1 MKHSRFIRVDAN
13 ILLEYIYDD
22 ANLIGEPYNILYNS
36 QSNTNSF
43 VSTDILRPPIR
54 GYVQTNNDPYNQL
67 FQVSPSS
74 YAKLPRVSTN
84 TISDDFPFLQLRNYS
99 ASIPIRYDKIRI
111 HLPVSYTFG
120 ENKGFYLRV
129 YTFDATEAKVVELS
143 NYYFDISDIEQN
155 YKLEYSSSTL
165 YMLENQWGKYLEVQ
179 IPSVTKVSD
188 QLVPSIAKVGQSVFG
203 ANSLSVRENSINF
216 NLTDGV
222 GLSRNSPIFIDF
234 KDIQSVSVINDQR
247 YFVTSTRTTVVVPQT
262 PEFENLGVRIEE
274 STQGDFFLMYPTY
287 NGSAAEFVDYLDEL
301 LTQGLK
307 YMVKYVVDLFEENV
321 RTKSYTFTIQ
331 ENFAEELEFRPI
343 FKYTTTTAIIDV
355 TLRLVNIDDGSVIE
369 RKASYGLLQ
378 GGGQMMGS
386 QANGKITS
394 GNKSGG
400 GGDISKYSASL
411 SKINLKLAKKPE
423 VINYRD
429 VTVPKVGAENFGT
442 RPILILEKVP
452 FVIYSSSHDIIDDES
467 SHQIE

>member
-1 MKHSRFIRVDAN
+1 MKHSRFISIDTN

-22 ANLIGEPYNILYNS
+22 SNLIGEPYNVLVNNKT
-36 QSNTNSF
+36 NTRSF

-74 YAKLPRVSTN
+74 YAKLPTTGNN
-84 TISDDFPFLQLRNYS
+84 TISDDFPFIQLKNFS
-99 ASIPIRYDKIRI
+99 TSIPIRYDKIRI

-120 ENKGFYLRV
+120 DNKGFYLRV
-129 YTFDATEAKVVELS
+129 YTLDATENKIVELS

-155 YKLEYSSSTL
+155 YKLEFSSQTL
-165 YMLENQWGKYLEVQ
+165 YLLENQWGKYVEVQ

-188 QLVPSIAKVGQSVFG
+188 QLTSFDSSTQLGVPRA
-203 ANSLSVRENSINF
+203 NSINF

-234 KDIQSVSVINDQR
+234 KDIESVTVTNNQR
-247 YFVTSTRTTVVVPQT
+247 YFNTSTRKTVVIPQT

-274 STQGDFFLMYPTY
+274 STQGDFFQIYATY
-287 NGSAAEFVDYLDEL
+287 NGTAPEFVDYLDEL
-301 LTQGLK
+301 LSQGFK

-321 RTKSYTFTIQ
+321 KTKSYTFTIQ
-331 ENFAEELEFRPI
+331 DDFAEEIEFRPI
-343 FKYTTTTAIIDV
+343 FKYTTTTAVIDV
-355 TLRLVNIDDGSVIE
+355 TLRLININDNSVIE

-386 QANGKITS
+386 QINGKITT

-411 SKINLKLAKKPE
+411 SKINLKTAKKPE
-423 VINYRD
+423 VINYKE
-429 VTVPKVGAENFGT
+429 VTVPKVGMENFGT
-442 RPILILEKVP
+442 RPLLILEKLP
-452 FVIYSSSHDIIDDES
+452 FVIYSSSFDIIDDAL

>member
-1 MKHSRFIRVDAN
+1 MKHSRFISIDTN

-22 ANLIGEPYNILYNS
+22 SNLIGEPYNILVNNKT
-36 QSNTNSF
+36 NTRSF

-74 YAKLPRVSTN
+74 YAKLPTLGNN
-84 TISDDFPFLQLRNYS
+84 TISDDFPFIQLKNFS
-99 ASIPIRYDKIRI
+99 TSIPIRYDKIRI

-120 ENKGFYLRV
+120 DNKGFYLRV
-129 YTFDATEAKVVELS
+129 YTLDATENKIVELS

-155 YKLEYSSSTL
+155 YKLEFSSQTL
-165 YMLENQWGKYLEVQ
+165 YLLENQWGKYIEVQ

-188 QLVPSIAKVGQSVFG
+188 QLTSFSSTNQLGVPRA
-203 ANSLSVRENSINF
+203 NSINF

-234 KDIQSVSVINDQR
+234 KDIESVTVTNNQR
-247 YFVTSTRTTVVVPQT
+247 YFNTSTRKTVVIPQT

-274 STQGDFFLMYPTY
+274 STQGDFFQIYATY
-287 NGSAAEFVDYLDEL
+287 NGTAPEFVDYLDEL
-301 LTQGLK
+301 LSQGFK

-321 RTKSYTFTIQ
+321 KTKSYTFTIQ
-331 ENFAEELEFRPI
+331 DDFAEEIEFRPI

-355 TLRLVNIDDGSVIE
+355 TLRLININDNSVIE

-386 QANGKITS
+386 QINGKITT

-411 SKINLKLAKKPE
+411 SKINLKTAKKPE
-423 VINYRD
+423 VINYKE
-429 VTVPKVGAENFGT
+429 VTVPKVGMENFGT
-442 RPILILEKVP
+442 RPLLILEKLP
-452 FVIYSSSHDIIDDES
+452 FVIYSSSFDIIDDAL

>member
-1 MKHSRFIRVDAN
+1 MKHSRFISIDTN

-22 ANLIGEPYNILYNS
+22 SNLIGEPYNVLVNNKT
-36 QSNTNSF
+36 NTRSF

-74 YAKLPRVSTN
+74 YAKLPTTGNN
-84 TISDDFPFLQLRNYS
+84 TISDDFPFIQLKNFS
-99 ASIPIRYDKIRI
+99 TSIPIRYDKIRI

-120 ENKGFYLRV
+120 DNKGFYLRV
-129 YTFDATEAKVVELS
+129 YTLDATENKIVELS

-155 YKLEYSSSTL
+155 YKLEFSSQTL
-165 YMLENQWGKYLEVQ
+165 YLLENQWGKYVEVQ

-188 QLVPSIAKVGQSVFG
+188 QITSF
-203 ANSLSVRENSINF
+203 NLSTQLGEPRANSINF

-234 KDIQSVSVINDQR
+234 KDIESVTVTNNQR
-247 YFVTSTRTTVVVPQT
+247 YFNTSTRKTVVIPQT

-274 STQGDFFLMYPTY
+274 STQGDFFQIYATY
-287 NGSAAEFVDYLDEL
+287 NGTAPEFVDYLDEL
-301 LTQGLK
+301 LSQGFK

-321 RTKSYTFTIQ
+321 KTKSYTFTIQ
-331 ENFAEELEFRPI
+331 DDFAEEIEFRPI
-343 FKYTTTTAIIDV
+343 FKYTTTTAVIDV
-355 TLRLVNIDDGSVIE
+355 TLRLININDNSVIE

-386 QANGKITS
+386 QINGKITT

-411 SKINLKLAKKPE
+411 SKINLKTAKKTE
-423 VINYRD
+423 VINYKE
-429 VTVPKVGAENFGT
+429 VTVPKVGMENFGT
-442 RPILILEKVP
+442 RPLLILEKLP
-452 FVIYSSSHDIIDDES
+452 FVIYSSSFDIIDDAL

>member
-1 MKHSRFIRVDAN
+1 MKHSRFISIDTN

-22 ANLIGEPYNILYNS
+22 SNLIGEPYNILVNNKT
-36 QSNTNSF
+36 NTRSF

-74 YAKLPRVSTN
+74 YAKLPTLGNN
-84 TISDDFPFLQLRNYS
+84 TISDDFPFIQLKNFS
-99 ASIPIRYDKIRI
+99 TSIPIRYDKIRI

-120 ENKGFYLRV
+120 DNKGFYLRV
-129 YTFDATEAKVVELS
+129 YTLDATENKIVELS

-155 YKLEYSSSTL
+155 YKLEFSSQTL
-165 YMLENQWGKYLEVQ
+165 YLLENQWGKYIEVQ

-188 QLVPSIAKVGQSVFG
+188 QLTSFSSTNQLGVPRA
-203 ANSLSVRENSINF
+203 NSINF

-234 KDIQSVSVINDQR
+234 KDIESVTVTNNQR
-247 YFVTSTRTTVVVPQT
+247 YFNTSTRKTVVIPQT

-274 STQGDFFLMYPTY
+274 STQGDFFQIYATY
-287 NGSAAEFVDYLDEL
+287 NGTAPEFVDYLDEL
-301 LTQGLK
+301 LSQGFK

-321 RTKSYTFTIQ
+321 KTKSYTFTVQ
-331 ENFAEELEFRPI
+331 DDFAEEIEFRPI

-355 TLRLVNIDDGSVIE
+355 TLRLININDNSVIE

-386 QANGKITS
+386 QINGKITT

-411 SKINLKLAKKPE
+411 SKINLKTAKKPE
-423 VINYRD
+423 VINYKE
-429 VTVPKVGAENFGT
+429 VTVPKVGMENFGT
-442 RPILILEKVP
+442 RPLLILEKLP
-452 FVIYSSSHDIIDDES
+452 FVIYSSSFDIIDDAL

>member
-1 MKHSRFIRVDAN
+1 MKHSRFISIDTN

-22 ANLIGEPYNILYNS
+22 SNLIGEPYNVLVNNKT
-36 QSNTNSF
+36 NTRSF

-74 YAKLPRVSTN
+74 YAKLPTIGNN
-84 TISDDFPFLQLRNYS
+84 TISDDFPFIQLKNFS
-99 ASIPIRYDKIRI
+99 TSIPIRYDKIRI

-120 ENKGFYLRV
+120 DNKGFYLRV
-129 YTFDATEAKVVELS
+129 YTLDATENKIVELS

-155 YKLEYSSSTL
+155 YKLEFSSQTL
-165 YMLENQWGKYLEVQ
+165 YLLENQWGKYVEVQ

-188 QLVPSIAKVGQSVFG
+188 QLTSFNSSTQLGVPRS
-203 ANSLSVRENSINF
+203 NSINF

-234 KDIQSVSVINDQR
+234 KDIESVTVTNNQR
-247 YFVTSTRTTVVVPQT
+247 YFNTSTRKTVVIPQT

-274 STQGDFFLMYPTY
+274 STQGDFFQIYATY
-287 NGSAAEFVDYLDEL
+287 NGTAPEFVDYLDEL
-301 LTQGLK
+301 LSQGFK

-321 RTKSYTFTIQ
+321 KTKSYTFTIQ
-331 ENFAEELEFRPI
+331 DDFAEEIEFRPI
-343 FKYTTTTAIIDV
+343 FKYTTTTAVIDV
-355 TLRLVNIDDGSVIE
+355 TLRLININDNSVIE

-386 QANGKITS
+386 QINGKITT

-411 SKINLKLAKKPE
+411 SKINLKTAKKPE
-423 VINYRD
+423 VINYKE
-429 VTVPKVGAENFGT
+429 VTVPKVGMENFGT
-442 RPILILEKVP
+442 RPLLILEKLP
-452 FVIYSSSHDIIDDES
+452 FVIYSSSFDIIDDAL

>member
-1 MKHSRFIRVDAN
+1 MKHSRFISIDTN

-22 ANLIGEPYNILYNS
+22 SNLIGEPYNILVNNKT
-36 QSNTNSF
+36 NTRSF

-74 YAKLPRVSTN
+74 YAKLPTLGNN
-84 TISDDFPFLQLRNYS
+84 TISDDFPFIQLKNFS
-99 ASIPIRYDKIRI
+99 TSIPIRYDKIRI

-120 ENKGFYLRV
+120 DNKGFYLRV
-129 YTFDATEAKVVELS
+129 YTLDATENKIVELS

-155 YKLEYSSSTL
+155 YKLEFSSQTL
-165 YMLENQWGKYLEVQ
+165 YLLENQWGKYVEVQ

-188 QLVPSIAKVGQSVFG
+188 QLTSFSSTNQLGVPRA
-203 ANSLSVRENSINF
+203 NSINF

-234 KDIQSVSVINDQR
+234 KDIESVTVTNNQR
-247 YFVTSTRTTVVVPQT
+247 YFNTSTRKTVVIPQT

-274 STQGDFFLMYPTY
+274 STQGDFFQIYATY
-287 NGSAAEFVDYLDEL
+287 NGTAPEFVDYLDGL
-301 LTQGLK
+301 LSQGFK

-321 RTKSYTFTIQ
+321 KTKSYTFTVQ
-331 ENFAEELEFRPI
+331 DDFAEEIEFRPI

-355 TLRLVNIDDGSVIE
+355 TLRLININDDSVIE

-386 QANGKITS
+386 QINGKITT

-411 SKINLKLAKKPE
+411 SKINLKTAKKPE
-423 VINYRD
+423 VINYKE
-429 VTVPKVGAENFGT
+429 VTVPKVGMENFGT
-442 RPILILEKVP
+442 RPLLILEKLP
-452 FVIYSSSHDIIDDES
+452 FVIYSSSFDIIDDAL

>member
-1 MKHSRFIRVDAN
+1 MKHSRFINIDTN

-22 ANLIGEPYNILYNS
+22 SNLIGEPYNVLVNN

-54 GYVQTNNDPYNQL
+54 GYVQTNNDPYNQV

-74 YAKLPRVSTN
+74 YAKLPKSGTN
-84 TISDDFPFLQLRNYS
+84 KISEDFPFLQLRNYS
-99 ASIPIRYDKIRI
+99 TSIPIRYDKIRI
-111 HLPVSYTFG
+111 HLPVSYTFD
-120 ENKGFYLRV
+120 EKKGFYLRI
-129 YTFDATEAKVVELS
+129 YTLDATESKVVELS

-155 YKLEYSSSTL
+155 YKLEFSSDIL

-179 IPSVTKVSD
+179 IPSVTKISDQVVSD
-188 QLVPSIAKVGQSVFG
+188 TQLSPKP
-203 ANSLSVRENSINF
+203 NSINF

-222 GLSRNSPIFIDF
+222 GLSRNAPIFIDF
-234 KDIQSVSVINDQR
+234 KDIESVTVTNGQR
-247 YFVTSTRTTVVVPQT
+247 YFSTSTRRTVVIPQT

-274 STQGDFFLMYPTY
+274 STQGDFFLIYPTY
-287 NGSAAEFVDYLDEL
+287 NGNAPEFVDYLNEL
-301 LTQGLK
+301 LAQGFK

-321 RTKSYTFTIQ
+321 KTKSYTFTVQ
-331 ENFAEELEFRPI
+331 EDFAEELEFRPI

-355 TLRLVNIDDGSVIE
+355 SLRLININDNSIIE

-386 QANGKITS
+386 QVNGKITT

-411 SKINLKLAKKPE
+411 SKINLKNAKKPE
-423 VINYRD
+423 VVNYKE
-429 VTVPKVGAENFGT
+429 VTVPKVGMENFGT
-442 RPILILEKVP
+442 QPLLILEKIP
-452 FVIYSSSHDIIDDES
+452 FVIYSSSFDIIDDNL